1 MSVVLKL
8 LCDGEP
14 VDTFEVAAFVDD
26 ECRAAAKADNGIY
39 YLMVQGEGSGQP
51 IQLRTYYEGEEVVID
66 EALVFQK
73 DTNIGLPWDPYII
86 EIGNNFTD
94 GIKDIDDLQNYDSRL
109 AGDAKYFLL
118 NGVEIDKSQ
127 IKNLKSQFY
136 IRYDRSGKVSKLK
149 K

>member
-1 MSVVLKL
+1 MSLVVKL

-51 IQLRTYYEGEEVVID
+51 IQLRTYYEGEEIVID

-73 DTNIGLPWDPYII
+73 DTNIGLPWDPYVI

-136 IRYDRSGKVSKLK
+136 IRYDRSGKVSKHK

>member
-1 MSVVLKL
+1 MSLVVKL

-86 EIGNNFTD
+86 EIGNNATD
-94 GIKDIDDLQNYDSRL
+94 GIMSIDSQQL